1 MMSYHSFFVKYF
13 VYFSKDVIMILGD
26 SMKRVSILS
35 LHLGYGGIEK
45 SVAALANM
53 LCDKYDV
60 EIACSYKLFEK
71 SVFPVDKRVKIKYL
85 TDVKPNREAFKKAV
99 RKKNIFKIFKE
110 GLYAIK
116 VLMKRRSSM
125 IKFIKNCD
133 SEVVIATRDIFD
145 EWLGDYGKEGVLKI
159 GWEHNHYH
167 GDFKYASNIT
177 RSNKKLD
184 YLVLVSN
191 SLKEFYS
198 KELIDA
204 KCECVY
210 IPNVIEG
217 IPEKLAPLTKKRLIS
232 VGRLSPEKGFMDLL
246 KIYTLLHKEY
256 PDWKL
261 DIIGDGVEKKKLEKF
276 IKDHELDD
284 FVTLHGFRDK
294 DYIDKLLQ
302 DSSIY
307 LLTSYTESF
316 GIVLIEA
323 MSHGGPCIAFD
334 SAEGARELIQSG
346 KNGYLIKNRSYAA
359 FIKKV
364 SDLIENKE
372 ERKRIGKVS
381 KEGVKQYT
389 CEVVSKQWIE
399 LIEES

>member
-1 MMSYHSFFVKYF
+1 
-13 VYFSKDVIMILGD
+13 
-26 SMKRVSILS
+26 MKKVSILS

-53 LCDKYDV
+53 LCDKYEV
-60 EIACSYKLFEK
+60 EIACSYKLFEN
-71 SVFPVDKRVKIKYL
+71 SVFPVNDKVTIKYL
-85 TDVKPNREAFKKAV
+85 TDVKPNRKEFKSAI
-99 RKKNIFKIFKE
+99 RSKNIFKIFKE

-116 VLMKRRSSM
+116 TLLKRRSTM
-125 IKFIKNCD
+125 VKYIKNCD
-133 SEVVIATRDIFD
+133 SDVIIATRDIFD
-145 EWLGDYGKEGVLKI
+145 EWVGDYGKEETLKI

-167 GDFKYASNIT
+167 NDFKYASNIT
-177 RSNKKLD
+177 RANRKLD

-191 SLKEFYS
+191 SLREFYS
-198 KELIDA
+198 KELINS

-210 IPNVIEG
+210 IPNVIESV
-217 IPEKLAPLTKKRLIS
+217 PDKSSSLNNKRLVS

-246 KIYTLLHKEY
+246 KIYTLLHKDY

-261 DIIGDGVEKKKLEKF
+261 DIVGDGVEKEKLEKF
-276 IKDHELDD
+276 IEEHELQD

-294 DYIDKLLQ
+294 DYIDNLLH

-323 MSHGGPCIAFD
+323 MSHGVPCIAFD

-346 KNGYLIKNRSYAA
+346 KNGYLIKNRSYTA

-364 SDLIENKE
+364 SDLIDNKE

-389 CEVVSKQWIE
+389 CEVVSKQWID

>member
-1 MMSYHSFFVKYF
+1 
-13 VYFSKDVIMILGD
+13 
-26 SMKRVSILS
+26 MKKVSILS

-53 LCDKYDV
+53 LCEKYEV
-60 EIACSYKLFEK
+60 EIACSYKLFEN
-71 SVFPVDKRVKIKYL
+71 SVFPVNDKVTIKYL
-85 TDVKPNREAFKKAV
+85 TDVKPNRKELKSAI
-99 RKKNIFKIFKE
+99 RSKNIFKIFKE

-116 VLMKRRSSM
+116 VLMKRRNSM
-125 IKFIKNCD
+125 IKYIKNSD
-133 SEVVIATRDIFD
+133 SDVIIATRDIFD
-145 EWLGDYGKEGVLKI
+145 EWLGDYGKEETLKI

-167 GDFKYASNIT
+167 NDFKYASNIT
-177 RSNKKLD
+177 QANRKLD

-191 SLKEFYS
+191 SLREFYS
-198 KELIDA
+198 KELINN
-204 KCECVY
+204 KCECIY
-210 IPNVIEG
+210 IPNVIESV
-217 IPEKLAPLTKKRLIS
+217 PEKSSALSNKRLIS

-246 KIYTLLHKEY
+246 KIFTLLHKDY

-261 DIIGDGVEKKKLEKF
+261 DIVGDGVEKERLEKF
-276 IKDHELDD
+276 IEEYELHD

-294 DYIDKLLQ
+294 DYIDKLLHE
-302 DSSIY
+302 SSIY

-323 MSHGGPCIAFD
+323 MSHGVPCIAFD

-346 KNGYLIKNRSYAA
+346 KNGYLIKNRSYTA

-364 SDLIENKE
+364 SDLIENKD

-389 CEVVSKQWIE
+389 CEVVSKQWID

>member
-1 MMSYHSFFVKYF
+1 
-13 VYFSKDVIMILGD
+13 
-26 SMKRVSILS
+26 MKKVSILS

-53 LCDKYDV
+53 LCEKYEV

-71 SVFPVDKRVKIKYL
+71 SVFPVNDKVSIKYL
-85 TDVKPNREAFKKAV
+85 TDVQPNRKEFKSAI
-99 RKKNIFKIFKE
+99 RSKNIFKIFKE
-110 GLYAIK
+110 GLYAVK
-116 VLMKRRSSM
+116 VLMKRRNTM
-125 IKFIKNCD
+125 IKYIKNCD
-133 SEVVIATRDIFD
+133 SDVIIATRDIFD
-145 EWLGDYGKEGVLKI
+145 EWLGDYGKEETLKI

-167 GDFKYASNIT
+167 NDFKYASNIT

-191 SLKEFYS
+191 SLKEFYG
-198 KELIDA
+198 KELINS

-210 IPNVIEG
+210 IPNVIES
-217 IPEKLAPLTKKRLIS
+217 IPEKSSSLSNKRLIS

-246 KIYTLLHKEY
+246 KIFTLLHKDY
-256 PDWKL
+256 PDWTL
-261 DIIGDGVEKKKLEKF
+261 DIVGDGVEKEKLEKF
-276 IKDHELDD
+276 IEEYELQD

-294 DYIDKLLQ
+294 DYIDKLLHE
-302 DSSIY
+302 SSIY

-323 MSHGGPCIAFD
+323 MSHGVPCIAFD

-346 KNGYLIKNRSYAA
+346 KNGYLIKNRSYTA

-364 SDLIENKE
+364 SDSIENKD
-372 ERKRIGKVS
+372 ERKRIDKVS

-389 CEVVSKQWIE
+389 CEVVSKQWID

>member
-1 MMSYHSFFVKYF
+1 
-13 VYFSKDVIMILGD
+13 
-26 SMKRVSILS
+26 MKKVSILS

-53 LCDKYDV
+53 LCDKYEV
-60 EIACSYKLFEK
+60 EIACSYKLFEN
-71 SVFPVDKRVKIKYL
+71 SVFPVNDKVTIKYL
-85 TDVKPNREAFKKAV
+85 TDVKPNRKEFKSAI
-99 RKKNIFKIFKE
+99 RSKNIFKIFKE

-116 VLMKRRSSM
+116 TLLKRRSTM
-125 IKFIKNCD
+125 VKYIKNCD
-133 SEVVIATRDIFD
+133 SDVIIATRDIFD
-145 EWLGDYGKEGVLKI
+145 EWLGDYGKEETLKI

-167 GDFKYASNIT
+167 NDFKYASNIT
-177 RSNKKLD
+177 RANRKLD

-191 SLKEFYS
+191 SLREFYS
-198 KELIDA
+198 KELINS

-210 IPNVIEG
+210 IPNVIESV
-217 IPEKLAPLTKKRLIS
+217 PDKSSSLNNKRLVS

-246 KIYTLLHKEY
+246 KIYTLLHKDY

-261 DIIGDGVEKKKLEKF
+261 DIVGDGVEKEKLEKF
-276 IKDHELDD
+276 IEEHELQD

-294 DYIDKLLQ
+294 DYIDNLLH

-323 MSHGGPCIAFD
+323 MSHGVPCIAFD

-346 KNGYLIKNRSYAA
+346 KNGYLIKNRSYTA

-364 SDLIENKE
+364 SDLIDNKE

-389 CEVVSKQWIE
+389 CEVVSKQWID

>member
-1 MMSYHSFFVKYF
+1 
-13 VYFSKDVIMILGD
+13 
-26 SMKRVSILS
+26 MKKVSILS

-53 LCDKYDV
+53 LCDKYEV
-60 EIACSYKLFEK
+60 EIACSYKLFEN
-71 SVFPVDKRVKIKYL
+71 SVFPVNDKVIIKYL
-85 TDVKPNREAFKKAV
+85 TDVKPNRKEFKSAI
-99 RKKNIFKIFKE
+99 RSKNIFKIFKE

-116 VLMKRRSSM
+116 TLLKRRSTM
-125 IKFIKNCD
+125 VKYIKNCD
-133 SEVVIATRDIFD
+133 SDVIIATRDIFD
-145 EWLGDYGKEGVLKI
+145 EWLGDYGKEETLKI

-167 GDFKYASNIT
+167 NDFKYASNIT
-177 RSNKKLD
+177 RANRKLD

-191 SLKEFYS
+191 SLKEFYG
-198 KELIDA
+198 KELINN

-210 IPNVIEG
+210 IPNVIESV
-217 IPEKLAPLTKKRLIS
+217 PEKLAPLNNKRLVS

-246 KIYTLLHKEY
+246 KIYTLLHKDY

-261 DIIGDGVEKKKLEKF
+261 DIVGDGVEKERLEKF
-276 IKDHELDD
+276 IEEHELQD

-294 DYIDKLLQ
+294 DYIDNLLH

-323 MSHGGPCIAFD
+323 MSHGVPCIAFD

-346 KNGYLIKNRSYAA
+346 KNGYLIKNRSYTA

-364 SDLIENKE
+364 SDLINNKE

-389 CEVVSKQWIE
+389 CEVVSKQWID